1 MTFALRNSALVVV
14 LCAAFAIPAVVY
26 GADPELE
33 AQLRTVLSES
43 AAQEGISAG
52 ELAGKLSGIATALN
66 KPEKED
72 KAVADA
78 IKESARASQAVADAI
93 KNIPQPKTPDVKVQ
107 ISQQEIVTS
116 LEGICK
122 RIEDSNKA
130 VVEAMGK
137 KLYVDKFKIR
147 NMGGGTHEADVFY
160 KPLKEVIIKK

>member
-1 MTFALRNSALVVV
+1 MAKEKDDIEFE
-14 LCAAFAIPAVVY
+14 
-26 GADPELE
+26 ELLAE
-33 AQLRTVLSES
+33 KRHK
-43 AAQEGISAG
+43 